1 MAARRH
7 PVTEMPASVLM
18 PDWPATAKE
27 SIESAPRRQPAASIK
42 DMTKMPS
49 PASAVSFF
57 HVCNVFLSVFT
68 ELTTRLSLLWIIW
81 S

>member
-18 PDWPATAKE
+18 PDWPATANV
-27 SIESAPRRQPAASIK
+27 SIESAPRRQLKARAKAINR
-42 DMTKMPS
+42 MPS

-57 HVCNVFLSVFT
+57 QACKAVLLVFT
-68 ELTTRLSLLWIIW
+68 TFTTRLSLLWIIW

>member
-18 PDWPATAKE
+18 PDWPATANA
-27 SIESAPRRQPAASIK
+27 SIESAPKRQLKASAK
-42 DMTKMPS
+42 AMNRMPS

-68 ELTTRLSLLWIIW
+68 ELRTRLSLLWLIW